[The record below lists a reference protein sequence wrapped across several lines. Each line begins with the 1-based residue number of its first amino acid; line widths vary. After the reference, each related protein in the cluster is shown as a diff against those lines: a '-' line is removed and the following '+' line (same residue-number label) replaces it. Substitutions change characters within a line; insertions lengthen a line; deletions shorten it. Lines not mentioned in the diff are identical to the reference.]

1 MCIRDRDTTI
11 VLPIVNSYIYLVGK
25 ITLEELTE
33 TPEQMKNRKATGQ
46 DGVHTEIIKGVGL
59 LLNLHLWHFINACW
73 TTKQFQIFGE

>member
-1 MCIRDRDTTI
+1 M
-11 VLPIVNSYIYLVGK
+11 GK

-73 TTKQFQIFGE
+73 KQNNSRFLENS